1 MYLHIGQDC
10 VVADGE
16 ILGIFDLDTTSI
28 SKHTRDFLAQAEKK
42 KRVVNVTDDLPKSFL
57 VTEKAGRVKVYISQ
71 IAPATLKKRSSSL
84 PNG

>member
-28 SKHTRDFLAQAEKK
+28 SKHTRDFLAQAEKEARG
-42 KRVVNVTDDLPKSFL
+42 KRYRRFAQKLFGYRKSGPRKGVYQPDSARHPKE
-57 VTEKAGRVKVYISQ
+57 EKQ
-71 IAPATLKKRSSSL
+71 QFT
-84 PNG
+84 